1 MDPMLKDYDLQSY
14 YSDEELAEMFG
25 EDDDEPSL
33 SAAERNP
40 SLCES

>member
-1 MDPMLKDYDLQSY
+1 MLKDYDLQSY

-25 EDDDEPSL
+25 EDDDDEPSL

>member
-1 MDPMLKDYDLQSY
+1 MLKDYDLQSY

-25 EDDDEPSL
+25 EDDDDDEPSL
-33 SAAERNP
+33 SAEERNP